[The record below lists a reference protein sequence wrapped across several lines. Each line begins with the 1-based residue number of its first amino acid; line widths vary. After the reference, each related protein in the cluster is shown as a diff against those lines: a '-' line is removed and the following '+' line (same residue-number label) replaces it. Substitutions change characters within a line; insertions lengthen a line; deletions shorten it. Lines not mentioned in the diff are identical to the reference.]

1 MKKIFKQSGR
11 LYLLLAV
18 LATLAV
24 QSCKKDKNN
33 YGTGAPTISRVRTLT
48 KDSLT
53 SIEHRI
59 TLDSS
64 STYGEHRPTPFDST
78 TTSGKIY
85 TPYMIVGANLGSAT
99 HIYVNGV
106 EIYFNTALATDKSL
120 IINIPTT
127 VPFSDASTPNKLK
140 VVTQNGSVDFNFII
154 EQPFPSITSVNFTA
168 GNAGDLIVINGTTF
182 NGLSSVKFGTTP
194 AQIVSFTP
202 TQATVKVPAGLSG
215 PNIISVTTTATL
227 GGGTTSGPLGSNG
240 INLSIPDNHTEAFG
254 VYPFGFSQAA
264 FEDSFENGWGQY
276 GWSNS
281 PDGNNSSPV
290 ARGSKSIKVQYAGGY
305 DAYVIQ
311 APGNVALKSF
321 KMSIYGGKGSD
332 NKVIHILLDYN
343 FNNAVAI
350 TLKEGVWTN
359 FNIPMTAFVNTGGT
373 APKTV
378 NSIIFQEFSGVA
390 SLFYLDDV
398 GVIQ

>member
-1 MKKIFKQSGR
+1 MKKIFKQSGY

-18 LATLAV
+18 LVTLAV

-33 YGTGAPTISRVRTLT
+33 YGTGAPTITRVRTLT
-48 KDSLT
+48 KDSLV
-53 SIEHRI
+53 SIEHRL

-64 STYGEHRPTPFDST
+64 LTYGEHRPMPFDST

-85 TPYMIVGANLGSAT
+85 TPYMIVGTNLGSAT

-120 IINIPTT
+120 IITIPTN

-140 VVTQNGSVDFNFII
+140 VVTQHGTVDFDFII
-154 EQPFPSITSVNFTA
+154 EQPFPSITSVNFSA

-194 AQIVSFTP
+194 AQIVSSTS
-202 TQATVKVPAGLSG
+202 TQATVKVPAGLTGANVLS
-215 PNIISVTTTATL
+215 ITTTASL
-227 GGGTTSGPLGSNG
+227 GGGTTSGPLASNAVSVLNN
-240 INLSIPDNHTEAFG
+240 NLETFSVF
-254 VYPFGFSQAA
+254 PFGFSQAVY
-264 FEDSFENGWGQY
+264 EDGFENGWGNY

-281 PDGNNSSPV
+281 PDNNNTSSV
-290 ARGSKSIKVQYAGGY
+290 LRGTKSIKVQYAGGY
-305 DAYVIQ
+305 DGYVFQ
-311 APGNVALKSF
+311 APGNVPLKAI
-321 KMSIYGGKGSD
+321 KMSVYGGKGSD
-332 NKVIHILLDYN
+332 NKVIRVNIDYN
-343 FNNAVAI
+343 FDNAVVAI
-350 TLKEGVWTN
+350 VLKEGAWKN
-359 FNIPMTAFVNTGGT
+359 FIIPMTAFVKAGNA

-378 NSIIFQEFSGVA
+378 NSIVFQEYSGNA
-390 SLFYLDDV
+390 TLFYLDDV